1 MTTMKRAKAPKRFAL
16 CLDNT
21 AYPASLERWKI
32 YRLLPVP
39 DAGTHQQ
46 LRVVDESG
54 EDYLF
59 PEDCFKV
66 VELSPALV
74 RLYGRGGRR
83 TTGKAAIKMA

>member
-1 MTTMKRAKAPKRFAL
+1 MKRAKGPKRFAL

-32 YRLLPVP
+32 YRLLPDP
-39 DAGTHQQ
+39 DAAAHQQ

-59 PEDCFKV
+59 PAAYFKA

-74 RLYGRGGRR
+74 RLYGRGGRGTAGR
-83 TTGKAAIKMA
+83 AAIKTA